1 VRGPLAAQAAPAHAR
16 HRNEPETKEWIETLE
31 QRYAGLKLVVGRDK
45 LDEVQ
50 GVKHKLLAFELFLE
64 QYPEFRNKVLLP
76 PPPSPSPADTAAR
89 RWC

>member
-1 VRGPLAAQAAPAHAR
+1 V
-16 HRNEPETKEWIETLE
+16 KEWIETLE

-64 QYPEFRNKVLLP
+64 QYPEFLNKVGTRLDHILQG
-76 PPPSPSPADTAAR
+76 
-89 RWC
+89 